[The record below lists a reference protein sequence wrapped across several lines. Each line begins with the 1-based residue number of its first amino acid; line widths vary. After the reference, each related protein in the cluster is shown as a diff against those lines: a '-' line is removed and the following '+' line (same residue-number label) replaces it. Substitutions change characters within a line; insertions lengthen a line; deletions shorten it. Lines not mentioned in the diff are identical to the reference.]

1 MNSQLESARDDLA
14 YMRALVGDAGRM
26 QLGAGT
32 AFLWAGGLYGLQCI
46 VHWGQAVGVTH
57 FSDAFMFCFVIAI
70 TAIFLGVVV
79 WLIWVNRN
87 AQPQGVGARAL
98 NGVFGGAGLANLVMA
113 IVFAYSANRDHS
125 LQTWLF
131 HPIVVCMFQGVAWYV
146 AWQIRRRAWLA
157 LVSLGWFATTIALGL
172 LRYDIPSYLLV
183 LGVALILLMA
193 LPGYA
198 MLRTAQKD
206 A

>member
-14 YMRALVGDAGRM
+14 YMRALVGDTGRM
-26 QLGAGT
+26 QQGAGL
-32 AFLWAGGLYGLQCI
+32 AFLWAGGLYGFQCL
-46 VHWGQAVGVTH
+46 VHWTQAAGITH
-57 FSDAFMFCFVIAI
+57 FSDVFMFYFVIAI
-70 TAIFLGVVV
+70 TAIFLGVVA
-79 WLIWVNRN
+79 WLIWTSRN

-113 IVFAYSANRDHS
+113 IVFAYSANREHS
-125 LQTWLF
+125 LGIWLF

-157 LVSLGWFATTIALGL
+157 FVSLGWFTTTITLGF
-172 LRYDIPSYLLV
+172 LRYDPVHYLLV
-183 LGVALILLMA
+183 LGIALIVLMA

-198 MLRTAQKD
+198 MLRSAQKD
-206 A
+206 V